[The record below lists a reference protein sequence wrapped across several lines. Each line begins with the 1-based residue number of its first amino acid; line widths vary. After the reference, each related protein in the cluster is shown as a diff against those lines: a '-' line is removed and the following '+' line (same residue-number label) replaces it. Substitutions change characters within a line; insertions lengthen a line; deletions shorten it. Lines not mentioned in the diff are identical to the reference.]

1 MFILEQNKNTFHITL
16 EELSQGAY
24 QYILLKNRECVI
36 TIPITSLQVTIE
48 ERYFEQWFEQY
59 GTTDA
64 ILTIAYLYHLEDE
77 EQALRKDR
85 VVEVDGELFEQ
96 RYRLFKPHRM
106 QLD

>member
-48 ERYFEQWFEQY
+48 ERYFEQ
-59 GTTDA
+59 
-64 ILTIAYLYHLEDE
+64 
-77 EQALRKDR
+77 
-85 VVEVDGELFEQ
+85 
-96 RYRLFKPHRM
+96 
-106 QLD
+106 